1 MWRVRLAET
10 RPGRRAYTL
19 TNVAASH
26 LRRAHEVRRAHEA
39 SGAAYDDEA
48 GVLLLDRPK
57 WRGAAFALR
66 RTKAP
71 ALIEHIV
78 FDIDIGKGLSET
90 VPTTGLRRKSRDH
103 LQPRS
108 GRIPQPCGIGSSST
122 RLRLRFSRRT
132 RVHHHKLGWTRFQTT
147 LPLQERQYQ
156 MSVSQGFSSRRSL
169 LVFHCLLKS
178 TPQRKNKS
186 RFF

>member
-39 SGAAYDDEA
+39 SGATYDDEA

-57 WRGAAFALR
+57 WRGAAFSHCGGQRPPHLSNISFLILILVRGCLR
-66 RTKAP
+66 R
-71 ALIEHIV
+71 
-78 FDIDIGKGLSET
+78 
-90 VPTTGLRRKSRDH
+90 
-103 LQPRS
+103 
-108 GRIPQPCGIGSSST
+108 SST